1 MSGMEIRH
9 EVERQMHLR
18 AQVGSRSAREQLAR
32 RELFWHNV
40 VREMLTS
47 LSVMTLQRG
56 GEPYDPEAEK
66 AYKETFDGRLAV
78 VTDLGVRI
86 PIAEVHPVFACSVP
100 GSEAERQL
108 SHAVQCSVFQIRTPT
123 GEVHTLP
130 VHEIRS
136 IHALSEQLMQQLE
149 QAAMQ
154 AQAQREGEE
163 ARPFG
168 FAAFTSLASDSA
180 DESEDESSQVGG
192 DRMEQ
197 A

>member
-1 MSGMEIRH
+1 MEIRH
-9 EVERQMHLR
+9 EVERRMHLR
-18 AQVGSRSAREQLAR
+18 AHVGPRSASERLAQ

-47 LSVMTLQRG
+47 LSVMALRRG
-56 GEPYDPEAEK
+56 SEPYDPEAEK
-66 AYKETFDGRLAV
+66 AYRETFDGRLAV
-78 VTDLGVRI
+78 VTDLGVRV

-108 SHAVQCSVFQIRTPT
+108 SNAVQCSVFQIRTPT

-136 IHALSEQLMQQLE
+136 IHALSEELMQQLE
-149 QAAMQ
+149 RAAMR
-154 AQAQREGEE
+154 AQEQSEGEE
-163 ARPFG
+163 SRPFG
-168 FAAFTSLASDSA
+168 FAAFTSLARDSA
-180 DESEDESSQVGG
+180 DEQDESEERPGG
-192 DRMEQ
+192 GEGMEH

>member
-1 MSGMEIRH
+1 MEIRH
-9 EVERQMHLR
+9 EVERQVHLR
-18 AQVGSRSAREQLAR
+18 AQIGRRRASEQLAQ

-47 LSVMTLQRG
+47 LSIMTLRRG

-78 VTDLGVRI
+78 VTDLGVRV

-108 SHAVQCSVFQIRTPT
+108 SNAVQCSVFQIRTPT

-154 AQAQREGEE
+154 AQEQPEGEE
-163 ARPFG
+163 SRPFG
-168 FAAFTSLASDSA
+168 FAAFTSLARDSA
-180 DESEDESSQVGG
+180 DEQDESEESPGG
-192 DRMEQ
+192 GEGMEH